1 MPVREWKN
9 FASHYIWSCWRVI
22 NEWTPKYDCIY
33 VCIFFVISD
42 MVLFMKVVKK
52 KS

>member
-1 MPVREWKN
+1 MKEYL
-9 FASHYIWSCWRVI
+9 FASHYIWRCWRVI
-22 NEWTPKYDCIY
+22 NKWTPKYDHIY

-42 MVLFMKVVKK
+42 MVLFMKVMKK